1 MLKKC
6 IKQQPIKKLTNF
18 NPRIMKKYF
27 FTLLFFFVGALL
39 VNAQGNYFY
48 YYKGNKVFLT
58 IDKTKVNIVV
68 NSQFDKNSI
77 SNLNIQDFQLINNN
91 NTKTSDVN
99 YNSEP
104 TDIEFYQKLNA
115 LKSNPN
121 IDYVNLFFKRGIG
134 TPPISISNI
143 CYVKLKNQNDY
154 NLLQTQVTAKGAQ
167 IIEQVPY
174 MPLWYAIKINARN
187 IYNTLTLTSQLWET
201 NIFEDIDPG
210 FLFDFSIDTE
220 TNSNNNLNNMQT
232 TCTNDTNFSSLW
244 GLYNSTNPNIDINVC
259 DAWNIAEGQG
269 VNVAVVDNGIEKT
282 HADLAAN
289 IHPLS
294 YNMNTGSSPSA
305 IPDDFHGTHIAGTIA
320 AIKNNNLQ
328 VVGVAPL
335 AKIMDVS
342 RSDLITPNYAAIH
355 ASGISWAWQNG
366 ADVINCSWGDQ
377 NGVYYSTF
385 YSTILENSIL
395 NAMSL
400 GRNGKGSIVVFAS
413 GNNVGI
419 DYPGNFHPDIIT
431 VGAINQTGQ
440 RAIFSSTQSSAFGSA
455 LDVVAPGFE
464 IWSTSNLN
472 TTYKS
477 DGTSMAAPHVAGIAA
492 LMLSVNPCLTRVQ
505 VANII
510 ESTSQKMG
518 GYAYST
524 TNNRPNGIWNN
535 EVGYGLVD
543 ALASVLAAQS
553 SPMINADLYIK
564 DTANDLGIEPNT
576 NSTIALNNS
585 PNIWVRNQQDNIQTH
600 QIPISS
606 QPNYIYVKV
615 KNRGCFATTGGTIS
629 NPDLVS
635 IFISTVNTSNPDPT
649 SRMLNPTLIDSNY
662 NLLNSQIIP
671 QIQPSQEVI
680 LQFTWTPP
688 LAWTPCCGTQITGI
702 NILAKIISS
711 QDPNH
716 TAETPNN
723 YFNIAQNNNIAGKN
737 NISLATNYNTAGG
750 DYPERIAVFNPS
762 SSPMAYSLQFTEVD
776 ENGKQIFN
784 ESELTIEM
792 DETIYNAWSN
802 GGNTIS
808 NVSNTSNSKI
818 KRVTANNVLID
829 NILLNANEK
838 GYVGIHFNFL
848 TSELSNKTTY
858 NYQVVQR
865 EKTTN
870 QIIGAATYTIN
881 KNPRQMFIAE
891 TDNEVLAD
899 INEPIVISANEISE
913 SAIYNWYDTAGNLI
927 FTGKDLSIATQVAT
941 KYKLEVIAT
950 TDGFKDYSEVDVIIK
965 PSIINSI
972 SPNPAS
978 NEITIDYKINEANT
992 AYLMI
997 IGGYGTTSSSYNYIL
1012 DSNNTQTTIDISNY
1026 QNGFYTVALVCNG
1039 QILDAKTLI
1048 KQ

>member
-1 MLKKC
+1 M
-6 IKQQPIKKLTNF
+6 KKLIFILIAFYTCTSF
-18 NPRIMKKYF
+18 
-27 FTLLFFFVGALL
+27 LS
-39 VNAQGNYFY
+39 AQNNNFY

-91 NTKTSDVN
+91 NTKTFDVN

-104 TDIEFYQKLNA
+104 TDMEFYQKLNA

-134 TPPISISNI
+134 NQSISISNI

-210 FLFDFSIDTE
+210 FLFDFSSDTE

-244 GLYNSTNPNIDINVC
+244 GLYNSANPNIDINAC
-259 DAWNIAEGQG
+259 DAWNITEGQG
-269 VNVAVVDNGIEKT
+269 VTVAVVDNGIEKI
-282 HADLAAN
+282 HFDLAAN

-294 YNMNTGSSPSA
+294 YNMNTGTSPSA

-328 VVGVAPL
+328 VVGVAPQ

-377 NGVYYSTF
+377 NGMFYTTF
-385 YSTILENSIL
+385 HATILENAIL
-395 NAMSL
+395 NAMIL
-400 GRNGKGSIVVFAS
+400 GRNEKGSIVIFGS
-413 GNNVGI
+413 GNRGGI

-440 RAIFSSTQSSAFGSA
+440 RVTSPINSAYGIN
-455 LDVVAPGFE
+455 LDVVAPGFD
-464 IWSTSNLN
+464 ILSTSLQNSTYN
-472 TTYKS
+472 TY
-477 DGTSMAAPHVAGIAA
+477 GTSMATPHVGGIVA
-492 LMLSVNPCLTRVQ
+492 LMLSVNPCLTRMQ

-510 ESTSQKMG
+510 ESTSQKVG
-518 GYAYST
+518 GYAYSNIT
-524 TNNRPNGIWNN
+524 NRPNGVWNN

-543 ALASVLAAQS
+543 AYAAVLAAQNI
-553 SPMINADLYIK
+553 PMTNADLYIK
-564 DTANDLGIEPNT
+564 DTANDSGIEPNT
-576 NSTIALNNS
+576 NTTIALNNS
-585 PNIWVRNQQDNIQTH
+585 PDIWVRNQQDNIQTH

-615 KNRGCFATTGGTIS
+615 KNRGCFVTTGGTTT
-629 NPDLVS
+629 NPDKVA
-635 IFISTVNTSNPDPT
+635 IFLSTVNTSNSDPT

-671 QIQPSQEVI
+671 SIQPNQEVI

-688 LAWTPCCGTQITGI
+688 VAWTPCCGTRITGV

-711 QDPNH
+711 QDPNY
-716 TAETPNN
+716 TAETSNI
-723 YFNIAQNNNIAGKN
+723 YYNIAQNNNIAAKN
-737 NISLATNYNTAGG
+737 NISLTTNYNIIDG
-750 DYPERIAVFNPS
+750 DYPEKIAIFNPNNY
-762 SSPMAYSLQFTEVD
+762 PMTYSIELAEIDQNE
-776 ENGKQIFN
+776 KQLFE
-784 ESELTIEM
+784 ESELSIEM

-808 NVSNTSNSKI
+808 NASNTANSKI
-818 KRVTANNVLID
+818 KQVTGNNVLID
-829 NILLNANEK
+829 NLLLDGNQK

-848 TSELSNKTTY
+848 TSELTNKTTY
-858 NYQVVQR
+858 NYQVIQR
-865 EKTTN
+865 EKATN
-870 QIIGAATYTIN
+870 QIVGAATYTIN
-881 KNPRQMFIAE
+881 KTPRQMFVAE
-891 TDNEVLAD
+891 TVNEVLAD
-899 INEPIVISANEISE
+899 INEPIVISANQISE
-913 SAIYNWYDTAGNLI
+913 PAIYNWYDTAGNLI

-950 TDGFKDYSEVDVIIK
+950 TDGFKDYTEVDVTIK
-965 PSIINSI
+965 PSTINSI